1 MNILFIWF
9 IKNPAFLKSLAGS
22 TKRNKTIA
30 SILKYL
36 LYAKCPSSVF
46 HESTHSSE
54 KTYKGGHI
62 FVSFY
67 RLSKRIASLYN
78 LLKVIQLVSCRI
90 RSQNYRN
97 VQLWVSK
104 NFILCKLDSGV
115 MKCPSLCHGPGIVK
129 LWSFG
134 SRSDLSE
141 GFSRQ
146 MNCWE
151 FLPWDTLQRS
161 RKWQH
166 TPESLP
172 GKSHGQRR
180 LAGYSPCS
188 CKKVTYDSVTTYKK
202 DTGDPFLLSAP
213 CICDFMHA
221 LHIAWVLN
229 FRELKVTSA
238 KVNSPLS
245 TILKPWSAFAVWR
258 NSVFLNPWFDFFSFT

>member
-97 VQLWVSK
+97 VQL
-104 NFILCKLDSGV
+104 
-115 MKCPSLCHGPGIVK
+115 
-129 LWSFG
+129 
-134 SRSDLSE
+134 
-141 GFSRQ
+141 
-146 MNCWE
+146 
-151 FLPWDTLQRS
+151 
-161 RKWQH
+161 
-166 TPESLP
+166 
-172 GKSHGQRR
+172 
-180 LAGYSPCS
+180 
-188 CKKVTYDSVTTYKK
+188 
-202 DTGDPFLLSAP
+202 
-213 CICDFMHA
+213 
-221 LHIAWVLN
+221 
-229 FRELKVTSA
+229 
-238 KVNSPLS
+238 
-245 TILKPWSAFAVWR
+245 
-258 NSVFLNPWFDFFSFT
+258 